1 MTRSLQESN
10 NPEEKPPSNE
20 RQLRIMLVEDH
31 EWARVGLSLSIE
43 SKSAYK
49 IVVEAENGKL
59 AIEYAREYRPD
70 IIMMDIE
77 MPVMDG
83 LTATKAIKEEFPD
96 MKVVMLTSH
105 KDAQNISA
113 ALACGANA
121 YCMKDI
127 RIERLIQVL
136 EMVADGATWFDPGIN
151 EMLMRI
157 LLGKVPTAEKIEF
170 ERESS
175 REIADLTE
183 RELDVLELIVGG
195 KSNKEIADALNIT
208 VHTVKIHVGNI
219 IQKMGVEDRTQVA
232 IKALQNR
239 LIKGT

>member
-1 MTRSLQESN
+1 
-10 NPEEKPPSNE
+10 
-20 RQLRIMLVEDH
+20 MLVEDH